1 MNGLFLFS
9 QFIKPVNKGVLMF
22 VRFIQLIKI
31 LFIDITIFRIRQVCD
46 AFLFK
51 NENNSLS
58 LYLEKRN
65 KKVTTN
71 NERITY
77 R

>member
-22 VRFIQLIKI
+22 VRFIQLIQI
-31 LFIDITIFRIRQVCD
+31 SFVDISTFRTQQTCD
-46 AFLFK
+46 AFLF
-51 NENNSLS
+51 ENGNNFLS

-65 KKVTTN
+65 KQVTTN